1 MELIPIIYKILLVV
15 LFLSLLSIGISYLK
29 NRNNKTKE
37 TKGTKTYTVKKTLPH
52 PPPNPAPK
60 SEPTNKEEKF
70 YKPLVTN
77 SGMKDKNMDNPRI
90 EIIKDLKSKG
100 KK

>member
-15 LFLSLLSIGISYLK
+15 LFLFLLSIGISYVK
-29 NRNNKTKE
+29 NRKKINGETQKT
-37 TKGTKTYTVKKTLPH
+37 TTPAVKKSFTPNT
-52 PPPNPAPK
+52 PPQKPRR
-60 SEPTNKEEKF
+60 EPEPKEEKF
-70 YKPLVTN
+70 YKPVVTN
-77 SGMKDKNMDNPRI
+77 SGVKGNNSDNPRI

>member
-1 MELIPIIYKILLVV
+1 MELIPIIYKLLLVV

-29 NRNNKTKE
+29 NRRTKTEEPKE
-37 TKGTKTYTVKKTLPH
+37 TKTYTVKKILPH

-60 SEPTNKEEKF
+60 SDPIKKEEKF

-77 SGMKDKNMDNPRI
+77 SGIKDKNMENPRI